1 MSRLLGMIIT
11 IIASFGVL
19 ALSLSAE
26 EVADTTKNKTLKKF
40 PFRVSQGV
48 AVDAHFFYAINNTK
62 VVKCKKE
69 TGAVVATWVANK
81 KEKAYAHF
89 KHLNSATVVD
99 GKLYG
104 AHSKYGSDPGDCSVE
119 IWDVSEMRLNHIKTL
134 KLPRKYGSLTWID
147 QHSDGSWWMCYAVY
161 GKNEN
166 KATRLVKYKY
176 QDQKFTELESWTF
189 PEKVVSHW
197 GRFSCSGGSW
207 GPDGL
212 LYTTGHDEALV
223 HVLKIDKE
231 NSLSY
236 VRSEKVPGLAGQ
248 AIAWDRF
255 SKEPTLWGIVRNKH
269 ISSSRILQNKSP
281 NKR

>member
-1 MSRLLGMIIT
+1 MSRLMGISIAV
-11 IIASFGVL
+11 IIAFCGVL
-19 ALSLSAE
+19 APPVFAE
-26 EVADTTKNKTLKKF
+26 ELAGAKEQNQTLKKF
-40 PFRVSQGV
+40 PFKVTQGV
-48 AVDAHFFYAINNTK
+48 AVDTKFFYAINNTK

-69 TGAVVATWVANK
+69 TGEIVATWLANK

-104 AHSKYGSDPGDCSVE
+104 AHSRYGSDPGDCSVE
-119 IWDVSEMRLNHIKTL
+119 IWDVSANKLKHLKTIR
-134 KLPRKYGSLTWID
+134 LPRKYGSLTWID

-161 GKNEN
+161 GKNKN

-176 QDQKFTELESWTF
+176 QDHKFTELESWSF
-189 PEKVVSHW
+189 PEEVVNHW
-197 GRFSCSGGSW
+197 GSFSCSGGSW

-236 VRSEKVPGLAGQ
+236 VRSEKVLGLSGQ

-255 SKEPTLWGIVRNKH
+255 SKQPTLWGIVRNKH
-269 ISSSRILQNKSP
+269 ISSSLISQKKSP
-281 NKR
+281 